1 MEKSVMHVLSKPIF
15 KGYILCD
22 SNYMMF
28 CNRQNYGDNKNIIS
42 LVVRGEGRGRMNR
55 QRTEDV

>member
-1 MEKSVMHVLSKPIF
+1 MHVLSKSIF

-42 LVVRGEGRGRMNR
+42 LVARGEGRGRMNR